1 MKCEIYISYSRKD
14 GEAVRKMCELLDEA
28 GVSYYINPEGNDE
41 DKDFPEEQIAK
52 IKSCEKMLFVASF
65 HAYKSALA
73 LREIY
78 HGFSNLKKSN
88 VFLYQI
94 DNHPLPKSIN
104 AIFLAENCRN
114 IVDNPFDASL
124 ICDMFRIIPQPVVEA
139 PKVEP
144 QPVVVEVP
152 KVEPQPVVAEAP
164 KVEPQPVPEPVVV
177 EVPKVE
183 PQPVVAEAPKP
194 EPQPAPQPRVAPRPQ
209 PAPRPSVAAVKGG
222 RPASLN
228 AMPKKRSKTGLIIGV
243 VVGLIVLAT
252 AVLTLIVVGGID
264 FSRVKESVVE
274 VVHEDVPGAFDLNKL
289 PVDNKTTYKVGDI
302 YNKNG
307 KAGVVFEVSR
317 DGKHGKIVSF
327 DTTQEQW
334 IAADLYAQGVI
345 VGIFNEEDGKIN
357 TDAIMAR
364 GDSYKFPAAQW
375 CRMKGN
381 GWYLPAISEVETLLL
396 HAHICRAVN
405 NTLRSV
411 GAPELHTYG
420 EKAWYWSSTEYPQS
434 PANFAWLVR
443 SHDAQTNYGYKNHD
457 RNQGDPY
464 VRAVAAF

>member
-1 MKCEIYISYSRKD
+1 MKYEIYISYSRKD
-14 GEAVRKMCELLDEA
+14 GEAVRRICELLDEA

-41 DKDFPEEQIAK
+41 DKDFSEEQIAK

-124 ICDMFRIIPQPVVEA
+124 ICDMFRIIPQPVVAEV
-139 PKVEP
+139 PKPEP
-144 QPVVVEVP
+144 QPVVAEVPKPETQPVVAETP

-164 KVEPQPVPEPVVV
+164 KVEPQPV
-177 EVPKVE
+177 
-183 PQPVVAEAPKP
+183 VAEVPKP
-194 EPQPAPQPRVAPRPQ
+194 EPQPAPQPKVAPRPQ
-209 PAPRPSVAAVKGG
+209 PAPRPSVVAAKAG

-264 FSRVKESVVE
+264 FSRVKEPVVE

-334 IAADLYAQGVI
+334 ITADLYAQGVI

-381 GWYLPAISEVETLLL
+381 DWYLPAISEVETLLL

>member
-1 MKCEIYISYSRKD
+1 MKYEIYISYSRKD
-14 GEAVRKMCELLDEA
+14 AEAVRKMCELLDEA
-28 GVSYYINPEGNDE
+28 GVSYYINPDGNDE
-41 DKDFPEEQIAK
+41 DKDFSEEQIVK

-124 ICDMFRIIPQPVVEA
+124 ICDMFRIIPQPVV
-139 PKVEP
+139 V
-144 QPVVVEVP
+144 
-152 KVEPQPVVAEAP
+152 
-164 KVEPQPVPEPVVV
+164 
-177 EVPKVE
+177 
-183 PQPVVAEAPKP
+183 EAPKP
-194 EPQPAPQPRVAPRPQ
+194 EPQPVVAETPKPEPQPVVVEAPKPEPQPVVVEAPKPEPQSALQSKVAQRPQ
-209 PAPRPSVAAVKGG
+209 SAPRPSVVAAKAG

-264 FSRVKESVVE
+264 FSRVKEPVVE

-334 IAADLYAQGVI
+334 ITADLYAQGVI

-381 GWYLPAISEVETLLL
+381 DWYLPAISEVETLLL

>member
-1 MKCEIYISYSRKD
+1 MKYEIYISYSRKD

-28 GVSYYINPEGNDE
+28 GVSYYINPDGNDE
-41 DKDFPEEQIAK
+41 DKDFSEEQIAK

-124 ICDMFRIIPQPVVEA
+124 ICDMFRIIPQSVVVEA
-139 PKVEP
+139 PKP
-144 QPVVVEVP
+144 
-152 KVEPQPVVAEAP
+152 EPQPVVAETP
-164 KVEPQPVPEPVVV
+164 KP
-177 EVPKVE
+177 E
-183 PQPVVAEAPKP
+183 PQPVVVEAPKP
-194 EPQPAPQPRVAPRPQ
+194 EPQPAPQPKVAPRPQ
-209 PAPRPSVAAVKGG
+209 PAPRPSVAAAKAG

-264 FSRVKESVVE
+264 FSRVKEPVVE
-274 VVHEDVPGAFDLNKL
+274 VVHEDVSGAFDLNKL

-334 IAADLYAQGVI
+334 IDADLYAQGVI

-381 GWYLPAISEVETLLL
+381 DWYLPAISEVETLLL